1 MHGAGIVRQQQMALA
16 QLVDKL
22 IERSLPDPIYAGVAE
37 RSRDLLADYRVVFCS
52 EQNPLH
58 GRLRGNC
65 CGGLS
70 EPLRQPIRRVI
81 PLSQDS
87 SATRNEFGKR
97 IAASKLD
104 CRRSERT
111 AARSELP
118 VGGK

>member
-1 MHGAGIVRQQQMALA
+1 
-16 QLVDKL
+16 
-22 IERSLPDPIYAGVAE
+22 
-37 RSRDLLADYRVVFCS
+37 
-52 EQNPLH
+52 
-58 GRLRGNC
+58 
-65 CGGLS
+65 
-70 EPLRQPIRRVI
+70 VI

-118 VGGK
+118 VGGKITSASGTSFHIAAIFKGAAIVMRTSGRPFLIAWTAGTLITASPSQLLERMRIRNGFKFRAERRGGKCTPRL

>member
-1 MHGAGIVRQQQMALA
+1 MHGASIVRQQQMALA

-22 IERSLPDPIYAGVAE
+22 IERGLPDPIYAGVAE

-70 EPLRQPIRRVI
+70 EPLRQPAFSRSVFGAWRE
-81 PLSQDS
+81 
-87 SATRNEFGKR
+87 TEFEKLT
-97 IAASKLD
+97 AAS
-104 CRRSERT
+104 
-111 AARSELP
+111 
-118 VGGK
+118 